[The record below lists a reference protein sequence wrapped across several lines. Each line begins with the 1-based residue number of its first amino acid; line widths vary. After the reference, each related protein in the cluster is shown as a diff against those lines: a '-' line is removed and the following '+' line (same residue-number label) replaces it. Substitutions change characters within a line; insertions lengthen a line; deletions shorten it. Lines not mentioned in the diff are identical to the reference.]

1 MELFFVKSLTSSY
14 NYYKE
19 MGDIGMTL
27 RVKLLLGFMAVTIF
41 PLLVVTLWSSRSASQ
56 ALYESDSRQMTA
68 LMTVKASQIV
78 DYFNE
83 KIGDVELATYS
94 EDVHDS
100 VFKLVRYHNE
110 MRIGPKEDFDTT
122 GAGDELTL
130 GYEEIYLEANHYLG
144 KYGEIFEY
152 YDVFL
157 ICAKHGHV
165 MYSWAREADFGT
177 NLSSGQYK
185 DTHLAELWNQVI
197 RTGDHYLT
205 DTKTYTPSGG
215 EPAQFIGAPLFD
227 EEGVVE
233 AVLAFQ
239 ISSEGI
245 SAIMQERA
253 GMGETGETYLVGED
267 FLMRSD
273 SFLDPENHS
282 LMASFGNPE
291 KGSVRTEAVRE
302 AFSGISNTKTITDY
316 KGNPVLSAY
325 KSINIGNF
333 KWAVLAEIDMAEIN
347 APINRLVY
355 TIIGIGVAF
364 LVASLAVSLFIVRSV
379 QNQLGAD
386 PSIIAGIASNI
397 ANGDLRIT
405 FTEKK
410 SIGVYGDMKIMTE
423 RLTEIIESVISS
435 ADNVASGSQQLSSS
449 SQLLSQGSTEQAAN
463 NEEVTA
469 SLEEMSASIQTNT
482 DNANQT
488 ESIAKNV
495 AAEAEKSGEAVLET
509 VDAMKS
515 IANKISIIEEIS
527 RQTNLL
533 ALNAAI
539 EAARAGEHGKGF
551 AVVAAEVRKLAE
563 NSQRAAAEI
572 SQLSIGSVEVAD
584 RAGALLA
591 ELLPKIRQ
599 TTDLVQ
605 EISSSSS
612 EQRVGAEQINNA
624 MQQLDEVVQRN
635 AASSEEL
642 ASTAEELSSQADLLQ
657 SEISFFKTD
666 NQRRERKKL
675 SPPTKKKQESK
686 ASPASAA
693 TTKAEISTGIALSP
707 DSAIDDSDFASF

>member
-1 MELFFVKSLTSSY
+1 
-14 NYYKE
+14 
-19 MGDIGMTL
+19 MTL
-27 RVKLLLGFMAVTIF
+27 RVKLLLGFMAVTIL
-41 PLLVVTLWSSRSASQ
+41 PLLVVSLWSSNSASR
-56 ALYESDSRQMTA
+56 ALYDSDSRQMTA
-68 LMTVKASQIV
+68 LMTVKANQIL
-78 DYFNE
+78 DFFE
-83 KIGDVELATYS
+83 QKKDDVELATYS
-94 EDVHDS
+94 HDIHDAADK
-100 VFKLVRYHNE
+100 FIRYHNE
-110 MRIGPKEDFDTT
+110 MGIGGEESFDTT
-122 GAGDELTL
+122 GSGGGLSLD
-130 GYEEIYLEANHYLG
+130 YDDIYNDVNDYLSR
-144 KYGEIFEY
+144 YGEISGY

-165 MYSWAREADFGT
+165 MYSWTKEADFGT
-177 NLSSGQYK
+177 NLSAGPYK
-185 DTHLAELWNQVI
+185 DSHLAELWKNVVSSK
-197 RTGDHYLT
+197 DLYLT
-205 DTKTYTPSGG
+205 DTKPYAPSNG

-227 EEGVVE
+227 EGGNVE
-233 AVLAFQ
+233 AVLVFQ
-239 ISSEGI
+239 ISSDGI
-245 SAIMQERA
+245 NAIMQERD
-253 GMGETGETYLVGED
+253 GMGETGETYLVGQD
-267 FLMRSD
+267 YLMRSD

-282 LMASFGNPE
+282 LKASFANPA
-291 KGSVRTEAVRE
+291 KGSVQTEAVRD
-302 AFSGISNTKTITDY
+302 AFSGKVDTRTVIDY
-316 KGNPVLSAY
+316 NGNPVLSAY
-325 KSINIGNF
+325 KSIGVGNF
-333 KWAVLAEIDMAEIN
+333 KWAVMAEIDLAEIN

-355 TIIGIGVAF
+355 SIIAIGFGF
-364 LVASLAVSLFIVRSV
+364 LVASFAVSLFIVRSV

-386 PSIIAGIASNI
+386 PSIIADIASNI
-397 ANGDLRIT
+397 ADGDLRIS

-423 RLTEIIESVISS
+423 RLTEIIESVITS

-449 SQLLSQGSTEQAAN
+449 SQLLSKGSTEQAAN

-495 AAEAEKSGEAVLET
+495 AVEAEKSGEAVLET

-515 IANKISIIEEIS
+515 IANKISIIEEIA

-563 NSQRAAAEI
+563 NSQRAAGEI

-584 RAGALLA
+584 RAGALLS
-591 ELLPKIRQ
+591 ELLPKIRR

-642 ASTAEELSSQADLLQ
+642 ASTAEELSSQAELLQ
-657 SEISFFKTD
+657 TEISFFKTG
-666 NQRRERKKL
+666 NQSRTRKNL
-675 SPPTKKKQESK
+675 SPPPAKKAELK
-686 ASPASAA
+686 ASPTPS
-693 TTKAEISTGIALSP
+693 KPPEKDAETSTGITLSP
-707 DSAIDDSDFASF
+707 DTSIDDSDFANF